1 MKEYTISI
9 SYNVDIIAD
18 DEQSAINSAVNK
30 ISGHKLIS
38 KLLVQVVDKR
48 ELTKQI
54 AMEDIDNV
62 QENDK

>member
-9 SYNVDIIAD
+9 SYNIDVIAD
-18 DEQSAINSAVNK
+18 NEQSAINIAVNK
-30 ISGHKLIS
+30 IREHKLIS
-38 KLLVQVVDKR
+38 KLLVQVIDKR

>member
-9 SYNVDIIAD
+9 SYQIDIIAG
-18 DEQSAINSAVNK
+18 DEQSAINLAVNK

-54 AMEDIDNV
+54 TTEDT
-62 QENDK
+62 NDV

>member
-9 SYNVDIIAD
+9 SYNVDIIAG
-18 DEQSAINSAVNK
+18 DEQSAINLAVNK

-54 AMEDIDNV
+54 T
-62 QENDK
+62 QENDNDV

>member
-48 ELTKQI
+48 ELTRQI
-54 AMEDIDNV
+54 TTEDT
-62 QENDK
+62 NDV

>member
-9 SYNVDIIAD
+9 SYNVEIIAN
-18 DEQSAINSAVNK
+18 DEQLAINSAVNK

-54 AMEDIDNV
+54 TTEDT
-62 QENDK
+62 NDV